1 VTQSNTDILLVG
13 VNARYSHCAF
23 AARSLIANLGALA
36 PRADLLE
43 CDLEITPLQLA
54 QRILAYS
61 PRVVSFTTYLW
72 NVRLAEATARILRR
86 VSPSVRLVA
95 GGPELTAD
103 YPHADL
109 FDTVIVG
116 EGESAFRAFCESVLT
131 NGDDAPFPAV
141 VIKDTGEDPATL
153 ALPYDLYTDTDL
165 AQRTIYVET
174 SRGCPFSC
182 AYCTSAGTGLRPLP
196 LSRLLPA
203 FDGLWQRGLRQFK
216 FLDRS
221 FNAPVAH
228 ACAVLDFFLDR
239 VTADTRLHLE
249 IQADRLHPD
258 VLKRLTAFPNET
270 LHLEVGVQTLT
281 PHVAATIGRSPDTA
295 HTLENVRVLTQET
308 GATVHADLIFGLP
321 GEDEAAF
328 VRSFNKLVT
337 VCAPPKVQ
345 VNLLKGLPGTRFV
358 REAQRFGLVFN
369 PEPPYE
375 LLYSDAMDFATLAR
389 VQRFARC
396 WELVH
401 NRGHFSEACRRLRT
415 LADGDPYACYQ
426 ALTDHLSAAEGKLFA
441 IARARLAVLL
451 DDFLSSQSH
460 EC

>member
-1 VTQSNTDILLVG
+1 VTQSNSDILLVAM
-13 VNARYSHCAF
+13 NARYSHCAF

-36 PRADLLE
+36 PRASLLE

-54 QRILAYS
+54 QRILARS

-95 GGPELTAD
+95 GGPELSAD

-116 EGESAFRAFCESVLT
+116 EGESALRAFCESVLA
-131 NGDDAPFPAV
+131 GGGAPFPAI
-141 VIKDTGEDPATL
+141 VIKDAGEDPDTL
-153 ALPYDLYTDTDL
+153 ALPYDLYTNTDL

-182 AYCTSAGTGLRPLP
+182 AYCTSAGTGLRLLP

-203 FDGLWQRGLRQFK
+203 FDGLWQRGLRRFK

-221 FNAPVAH
+221 FNAPVEH

-249 IQADRLHPD
+249 IQADRLHQN
-258 VLKRLTAFPNET
+258 VLKRLTAFPDET

-281 PHVAATIGRSPDTA
+281 PHVAAAIGRSPDTA

-321 GEDEAAF
+321 GEDEADFA
-328 VRSFNKLVT
+328 RSFNKLVT

-369 PEPPYE
+369 PDPPYE
-375 LLYSDAMDFATLAR
+375 LLYSDEMDFATLAR
-389 VQRFARC
+389 IQRFARC

-401 NRGHFSEACRRLRT
+401 NRGHFGDACRRLRT
-415 LADGDPYACYQ
+415 LAGGNPYTCYQ

>member
-1 VTQSNTDILLVG
+1 
-13 VNARYSHCAF
+13 
-23 AARSLIANLGALA
+23 
-36 PRADLLE
+36 
-43 CDLEITPLQLA
+43 
-54 QRILAYS
+54 
-61 PRVVSFTTYLW
+61 
-72 NVRLAEATARILRR
+72 
-86 VSPSVRLVA
+86 
-95 GGPELTAD
+95 
-103 YPHADL
+103 
-109 FDTVIVG
+109 
-116 EGESAFRAFCESVLT
+116 
-131 NGDDAPFPAV
+131 
-141 VIKDTGEDPATL
+141 
-153 ALPYDLYTDTDL
+153 
-165 AQRTIYVET
+165 
-174 SRGCPFSC
+174 
-182 AYCTSAGTGLRPLP
+182 
-196 LSRLLPA
+196 LPA
-203 FDGLWQRGLRQFK
+203 FDGLWQRGLRRFK

-221 FNAPVAH
+221 FNAPVEH

-249 IQADRLHPD
+249 IQADRLHQN
-258 VLKRLTAFPNET
+258 VLKRLTAFPDET

-281 PHVAATIGRSPDTA
+281 PHVAAAIGRSPDTA

-321 GEDEAAF
+321 GEDEADFA
-328 VRSFNKLVT
+328 RSFNKLVT

-369 PEPPYE
+369 PDPPYE
-375 LLYSDAMDFATLAR
+375 LLYSDEMDFATLAR
-389 VQRFARC
+389 IQRFARC

-401 NRGHFSEACRRLRT
+401 NRGHFGDACRRLRT
-415 LADGDPYACYQ
+415 LAGGNPYTCYQ